1 MEGSAS
7 LRKKRHLQTT
17 RLVALMYGG
26 EAALRDEFRSLRHT
40 PTVLPVRSYLLPFL
54 AGLLSLAHL
63 SSAQLMQPKTAF
75 TRADSLRGH
84 LTPLRTCYDINY
96 YHLDVKL
103 DVDKKSISGSNVFQF
118 TATQDFTKLQFDL
131 FANLKVDKVEYQ
143 GKAVPYTREANAVFV
158 TFPEA
163 IRKGSRAA
171 FTVYYSGQPTVAK
184 HAPWDGGFVFT
195 QDAKGKPWVA
205 TACQGVGA
213 SIWWPTKDHQADEVD
228 SMLISVTVPKGLTD
242 VSNGRLRRTTTV
254 KGGATR
260 FDWFVDNPI
269 NNYDVALN
277 VGNYTHFADT
287 YAGEKGPLTLD
298 YWVLPE
304 NLAKA
309 KTQFTANVKPM
320 LKSMEYWFGPYP
332 FYEDGFKL
340 VETPHL
346 GMEHQSAV
354 AYGNKYQNGYLG
366 RDRSETGWGL
376 KWDFIII
383 HESGHEWFG
392 NNITSKDIA
401 DMWVHEGFTC
411 YSEGLFVES
420 QFGKK
425 AGQQYIHG
433 QRRNIQNDGPI
444 IGPYEVNKEGSGDM
458 YDKGSNML
466 NMIRTAVVP
475 DDAKWRELLRGLS
488 RTFYH
493 QTVTTEQIVSYFNQ
507 QTGQDLTPVF
517 NQFLRHPGIPT
528 LEVRFSGDGQP
539 QARWIADESDFNLP
553 ARLRTKGGEYHTLP
567 MTTSFQPVNLP
578 GLTKD
583 NLEVDVENYYIGVLV
598 E

>member
-1 MEGSAS
+1 MPFFTAYPRYLSVRFFSA
-7 LRKKRHLQTT
+7 LL
-17 RLVALMYGG
+17 
-26 EAALRDEFRSLRHT
+26 AASML
-40 PTVLPVRSYLLPFL
+40 
-54 AGLLSLAHL
+54 GLAHV
-63 SSAQLMQPKTAF
+63 SSAQLMQPKSSF

-84 LTPLRTCYDINY
+84 LSPLRTCYDINY
-96 YHLDVKL
+96 YHLDVQL
-103 DVDKKSISGSNVFQF
+103 DVAKKAIRGSNLFRF

-131 FANLKVDKVEYQ
+131 FANLKVEKVEYQ
-143 GKAVPYTREANAVFV
+143 GKPVPFTREANAVFV

-163 IRKGSRAA
+163 IRKGSRAE
-171 FTVYYSGQPTVAK
+171 FTVYYAGQPTEAK

-195 QDAKGKPWVA
+195 QDSKGKPWVA

-228 SMLISVTVPKGLTD
+228 SMLISVTVPKGLKD
-242 VSNGRLRRTTTV
+242 VSNGRLRKTTPL
-254 KGGATR
+254 KSGATR
-260 FDWFVDNPI
+260 FDWFVNNPI

-277 VGNYTHFADT
+277 VADYTHFSDE
-287 YAGEKGPLTLD
+287 YAGEKGKLPLD

-309 KTQFTANVKPM
+309 KTQFAANVKPM
-320 LKSMEYWFGPYP
+320 LKSMENWFGPYP

-366 RDRSETGWGL
+366 ADRSETGWGL

-401 DMWVHEGFTC
+401 DMWIHESFTT
-411 YSEGLFVES
+411 YSEALFVES
-420 QFGKK
+420 QFGKD
-425 AGQQYIHG
+425 AARQYIHG

-444 IGPYEVNKEGSGDM
+444 IGPYEVNKEGSSDM
-458 YDKGSNML
+458 YDKGSNLL
-466 NMIRTAVVP
+466 NLIRTAYVP
-475 DDAKWRELLRGLS
+475 DDARWRELLRGLS

-493 QTVTTEQIVSYFNQ
+493 QTVTTGQVVNYFNQ
-507 QTGQDLTPVF
+507 QIGQNLTPVF
-517 NQFLRHPGIPT
+517 DQYLRHASLPT
-528 LEVRFSGDGQP
+528 LEVRFTSRGA
-539 QARWIADESDFNLP
+539 QARWIAAVPEFNLP
-553 ARLRTKGGEYHTLP
+553 VRVRIKGGEYQLVPT
-567 MTTSFQPVNLP
+567 TTSFQPLNLS

-583 NLEVDVENYYIGVLV
+583 NLEVDTQNYYIGVLV